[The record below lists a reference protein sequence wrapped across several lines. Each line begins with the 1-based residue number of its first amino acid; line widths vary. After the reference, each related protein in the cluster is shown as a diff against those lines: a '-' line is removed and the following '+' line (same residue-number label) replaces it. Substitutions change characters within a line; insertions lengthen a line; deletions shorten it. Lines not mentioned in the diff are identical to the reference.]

1 MLNNFITYAADGAK
15 PVNYTGMI
23 VTVAVWAAVF
33 YFLLIRPNK
42 KKQKKHQEMMEA
54 LHAGTQVI
62 TAGGIKGEVV
72 SLTDEFVIIKVDNG
86 VKLTIKKSSIAT
98 VYNK

>member
-15 PVNYTGMI
+15 PANYTGMI
-23 VTVAVWAAVF
+23 VTVVVWAAVF

-42 KKQKKHQEMMEA
+42 KKQKQHQEMMSS
-54 LHAGTQVI
+54 LHAGTQII

-72 SLTDEFVIIKVDNG
+72 SVNDEFVVIRVDKG
-86 VKLTIKKSSIAT
+86 VNLTMKKSSIAN
-98 VYNK
+98 VYSK